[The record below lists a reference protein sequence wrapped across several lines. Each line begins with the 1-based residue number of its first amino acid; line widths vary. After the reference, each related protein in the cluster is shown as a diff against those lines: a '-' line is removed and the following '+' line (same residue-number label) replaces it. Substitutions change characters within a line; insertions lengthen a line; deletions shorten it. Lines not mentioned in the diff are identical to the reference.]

1 MGGPVGQHPSG
12 FRFRN
17 RIRPEFSVPTPPKN
31 PFESDEAP
39 VDTSK
44 ETEKWIRPSITD
56 DTPVAASSNA
66 PGDADTGAPEKYA
79 EEQKVRAEDDSVDTG
94 ATTHVWHDDRP
105 RKLEPKGRDFI
116 PLFESPRA
124 PVWRSWLLILL
135 SAATLI
141 VITALFSR
149 QDPVLRD
156 HIESD
161 NVAIQ
166 SRQAATL
173 MGVEAEY
180 NVLTQMRELAT
191 TPNATRRVATTWAA
205 LDRGDGTRT
214 LIALSLMSRINKQVE
229 DGAPLAAP
237 KDLDPLLIRAF
248 MYPLDL
254 TDQEHEYIEANI
266 GWPAKL
272 LFARDLPDQHPVKT
286 KLYNE
291 ASTINTW
298 ASVVVLI
305 ALLLGA
311 LGLVLLTRFWA
322 EVRRKDVL
330 FELPKGVAQG
340 DIYLEAGAVYLAAF
354 AIGRV
359 LLHVG
364 GESAAWMGIL
374 AQIGGTIVA
383 IFWPALRGVPTRAM
397 LHDLGVHTGAGVW
410 TELRAGI
417 VGYCAVLPFFA
428 GGVLVMFTL
437 QYAFSKFGV
446 DVSTPAHPDMVG
458 LGEISIQKRILLLA
472 VAGVFAPITEELMFR
487 GALFRGLRARWSF
500 WPSAIVLAVIF
511 AAIHPQGALAI
522 PPLAAL
528 AVGFAGLREWRDS
541 LIAPTLAHAIHNSTL
556 VILLSVLLH

>member
-1 MGGPVGQHPSG
+1 MGDELLHVKRGPSSLFFTPWAFVS
-12 FRFRN
+12 
-17 RIRPEFSVPTPPKN
+17 TPPASNGDK
-31 PFESDEAP
+31 PSHGDAPSDDTAQRGDATPIDAEAVTHARSP
-39 VDTSK
+39 HIVVGEDPAVDT
-44 ETEKWIRPSITD
+44 E
-56 DTPVAASSNA
+56 
-66 PGDADTGAPEKYA
+66 
-79 EEQKVRAEDDSVDTG
+79 

-105 RKLEPKGRDFI
+105 RRLKPKGPDFI
-116 PLFESPRA
+116 PIFESPVA
-124 PVWRSWLLILL
+124 PRWRSWSLILL
-135 SAATLI
+135 SALTL
-141 VITALFSR
+141 VVMTAVFSR

-156 HIESD
+156 SVESD

-173 MGVEAEY
+173 MGVEGEQ
-180 NVLTQMRELAT
+180 NVLSHMRELAT

-214 LIALSLMSRINKQVE
+214 LIALSLMSRINRQVE
-229 DGAPLAAP
+229 EGAPLAAP
-237 KDLDPLLIRAF
+237 NDLDPLLIRAF

-254 TDQEHEYIEANI
+254 TDDEHRYIESHI

-272 LFARDLPDQHPVKT
+272 LFARDLPDQHPTKN

-322 EVRRKDVL
+322 DVRREDVL
-330 FELPKGVAQG
+330 FELPKSIAKADV
-340 DIYLEAGAVYLAAF
+340 YLEAGALYLGAF

-359 LLHVG
+359 LLQLG

-374 AQIGGTIVA
+374 AQIGGTLIA
-383 IFWPALRGVPTRAM
+383 MFWPALRGVPIRAM
-397 LHDLGVHTGAGVW
+397 MRDMGVHRGVGVW
-410 TELRAGI
+410 TEIRAGI

-428 GGVLVMFTL
+428 AGVLVMFAL
-437 QYAFSKFGV
+437 QYGFAAVGIEV
-446 DVSTPAHPDMVG
+446 AAPAHPDMVG
-458 LGEISIQKRILLLA
+458 LGEISIQKRIVLLA
-472 VAGVFAPITEELMFR
+472 MAGVFAPVTEELMFR
-487 GALFRGLRARWSF
+487 GALFRGLRARWGF
-500 WPSAIVLAVIF
+500 GVSAVVLAVIF

-541 LIAPTLAHAIHNSTL
+541 LIAPILAHAIHNSTL

>member
-1 MGGPVGQHPSG
+1 M
-12 FRFRN
+12 
-17 RIRPEFSVPTPPKN
+17 
-31 PFESDEAP
+31 
-39 VDTSK
+39 
-44 ETEKWIRPSITD
+44 
-56 DTPVAASSNA
+56 
-66 PGDADTGAPEKYA
+66 
-79 EEQKVRAEDDSVDTG
+79 
-94 ATTHVWHDDRP
+94 
-105 RKLEPKGRDFI
+105 
-116 PLFESPRA
+116 
-124 PVWRSWLLILL
+124 
-135 SAATLI
+135 
-141 VITALFSR
+141 TALFSR

-156 HIESD
+156 NIESD

-173 MGVEAEY
+173 MGVEGEY
-180 NVLTQMRELAT
+180 NVLTHMRELAI

-229 DGAPLAAP
+229 EGAPLAAP

-254 TDQEHEYIEANI
+254 TEQEHTYIESHI

-272 LFARDLPDQHPVKT
+272 LFARDLPDHHPVKT
-286 KLYNE
+286 NLYTE

-298 ASVVVLI
+298 ASVVVLV

-311 LGLVLLTRFWA
+311 LGLVILTRFWA

-330 FELPKGVAQG
+330 FELPEGVTQG

-359 LLHVG
+359 LMQIG
-364 GESAAWMGIL
+364 GSSASWMGVI
-374 AQIGGTIVA
+374 AQIGGTFVG
-383 IFWPALRGVPTRAM
+383 IFWPALRGVPMRAM
-397 LHDLGVHTGAGVW
+397 MRDLGLHTGDGIW
-410 TELRAGI
+410 TEVRAGI

-428 GGVLVMFTL
+428 GGVLVMFAL
-437 QYAFSKFGV
+437 QYGFAKLGM
-446 DVSTPAHPDMVG
+446 DVAPPAHPDMVG
-458 LGEISIQKRILLLA
+458 LGEISVQKRILVL
-472 VAGVFAPITEELMFR
+472 VMAGVFAPITEELMFR
-487 GALFRGLRARWSF
+487 GAIFRGLRERWSF
-500 WPSAIVLAVIF
+500 WPSAVVLALIF
-511 AAIHPQGALAI
+511 AAIHPQGTLAI

-528 AVGFAGLREWRDS
+528 AIGFAGLREWRDS

>member
-1 MGGPVGQHPSG
+1 VYDSCHLSQDRAKVVPIGWV
-12 FRFRN
+12 RFRSK
-17 RIRPEFSVPTPPKN
+17 FLLHLVSTPSEPHA
-31 PFESDEAP
+31 PHGASDQAP
-39 VDTSK
+39 LPSDDAPS
-44 ETEKWIRPSITD
+44 TEGDR
-56 DTPVAASSNA
+56 AA
-66 PGDADTGAPEKYA
+66 PIVVGED
-79 EEQKVRAEDDSVDTG
+79 EQVDTG

-124 PVWRSWLLILL
+124 PRWRSWFLIIL
-135 SAATLI
+135 SAITLI
-141 VITALFSR
+141 AMTALFSR
-149 QDPVLRD
+149 QDPELRD
-156 HIESD
+156 HVESD

-173 MGVEAEY
+173 MGVEGEY
-180 NVLTQMRELAT
+180 NVLTHMRELAN

-214 LIALSLMSRINKQVE
+214 LIALSLMSRIPKQVE

-237 KDLDPLLIRAF
+237 KDLDNLLIRAF

-254 TDQEHEYIEANI
+254 TEQEHEYIESHI

-291 ASTINTW
+291 ASAINTW
-298 ASVVVLI
+298 ASIVVLL

-311 LGLVLLTRFWA
+311 LGLVLLARFWSD
-322 EVRRKDVL
+322 VRHKAVL
-330 FELPKGVAQG
+330 FELPKGVAQA

-354 AIGRV
+354 AVGRV
-359 LLHVG
+359 LMQVG
-364 GESAAWMGIL
+364 GASASWMGVL
-374 AQIGGTIVA
+374 AQIGGTFIG
-383 IFWPALRGVPTRAM
+383 IFWPALRGVPVRAM
-397 LHDLGVHTGAGVW
+397 ARDLGLHTGDGLW
-410 TELRAGI
+410 TEIRAGI

-428 GGVLVMFTL
+428 AGVLVMFAL
-437 QYAFSKFGV
+437 QFVFSKLGM
-446 DVSTPAHPDMVG
+446 DVAAPAHPDMVG
-458 LGEISIQKRILLLA
+458 LGEISIQKRMLLLA
-472 VAGVFAPITEELMFR
+472 MAGVFAPVTEELMFR

-500 WPSAIVLAVIF
+500 WPSAIVLALIF
-511 AAIHPQGALAI
+511 AAIHPQGTLAI

>member
-1 MGGPVGQHPSG
+1 M
-12 FRFRN
+12 
-17 RIRPEFSVPTPPKN
+17 
-31 PFESDEAP
+31 
-39 VDTSK
+39 
-44 ETEKWIRPSITD
+44 
-56 DTPVAASSNA
+56 
-66 PGDADTGAPEKYA
+66 
-79 EEQKVRAEDDSVDTG
+79 
-94 ATTHVWHDDRP
+94 
-105 RKLEPKGRDFI
+105 
-116 PLFESPRA
+116 
-124 PVWRSWLLILL
+124 ILL
-135 SAATLI
+135 SAVTLI
-141 VITALFSR
+141 VMTAVFSR

-156 HIESD
+156 SVESD

-173 MGVEAEY
+173 MGVEGEQ
-180 NVLTQMRELAT
+180 NVLSHMRELAT

-229 DGAPLAAP
+229 EGAPLAAP

-254 TDQEHEYIEANI
+254 TDDEHEYIESHI

-272 LFARDLPDQHPVKT
+272 LFARDLPDQHPTKN

-298 ASVVVLI
+298 ASVVVLV

-322 EVRRKDVL
+322 DVRREDVL
-330 FELPKGVAQG
+330 FELPQSVAEG
-340 DIYLEAGAVYLAAF
+340 DIYLEAGALYLAAF
-354 AIGRV
+354 ALGRV
-359 LLHVG
+359 LLQLG
-364 GESAAWMGIL
+364 GESAAWMGIV
-374 AQIGGTIVA
+374 AQIGGTFLA
-383 IFWPALRGVPTRAM
+383 IFWPALRGVPMRAM
-397 LHDLGVHTGAGVW
+397 MRDLGVHRGVGFF
-410 TELRAGI
+410 TEVRAGI

-428 GGVLVMFTL
+428 AGVLVMFAL
-437 QYAFSKFGV
+437 QYGFSAVGI
-446 DVSTPAHPDMVG
+446 DVATPAHPDMVG
-458 LGEISIQKRILLLA
+458 LGEISIQKRIVLLA
-472 VAGVFAPITEELMFR
+472 MAGIFAPVTEELMFR
-487 GALFRGLRARWSF
+487 GALFRGLRARWGF
-500 WPSAIVLAVIF
+500 GPSSVVLAVIF

-541 LIAPTLAHAIHNSTL
+541 LIAPILAHAIHNSTL